1 MICLLINLGD
11 DFVKIG
17 FIGGGNMGTALMSGF
32 ISSGKVKA
40 EDIFVYDSFE
50 PKLEELKN
58 NLGIIP
64 KNNAQELEEA
74 SDVVILAVKPNV
86 MPFILEELKSNKDK
100 LYISIAAGI
109 TLDTLSNALGADKKI
124 VRVMPNTPAL
134 VGCGMSVIS
143 PNNNISPDEN
153 LIIENL
159 FNGVGE
165 TVFLGENYMNAAI
178 ALHSSSPAYIYML
191 IDAMADSGV
200 KYGIPKAAALK
211 LAAKAVEGSAK
222 MVLENNEHPM
232 QLKDNV
238 CSPGGTTIAAV
249 CELENNG
256 FRSSVQK
263 AIDACVNK
271 AESMSK

>member
-1 MICLLINLGD
+1 M
-11 DFVKIG
+11 KIG

-50 PKLEELKN
+50 PKLDELKN

-134 VGCGMSVIS
+134 VSCGMSVIS

-211 LAAKAVEGSAK
+211 LAAKSVEGSAK

>member
-1 MICLLINLGD
+1 M
-11 DFVKIG
+11 KIG

-32 ISSGKVKA
+32 ISSGKFKA
-40 EDIFVYDSFE
+40 EDILVYDNFE

-64 KNNAQELEEA
+64 KNSSAELEAE
-74 SDVVILAVKPNV
+74 SDIVILAVKPNII
-86 MPFILEELKSNKDK
+86 PFVLKDLKSDSEK

-109 TLDTLSNALGADKKI
+109 TLDALSTALGADKKI

-134 VGCGMSVIS
+134 VGCGMTVIS
-143 PNNNISPDEN
+143 PNNNISPAEN
-153 LIIENL
+153 QLVEDL
-159 FNGVGE
+159 FNSVGE

-200 KYGIPKAAALK
+200 KYGIPKIVALK

-222 MVLENNEHPM
+222 MVLESSEHPM

-249 CELENNG
+249 CDLENNG

-263 AIDACVNK
+263 AIDACVDK
-271 AESMSK
+271 AELMSK

>member
-1 MICLLINLGD
+1 M
-11 DFVKIG
+11 KIG

-200 KYGIPKAAALK
+200 KYGIPKSAALK